1 MFYSGSSITV
11 TTNKTEHITQS
22 TAYISSVKLN
32 YWFINRKI
40 AHLLYAVDINKMLLV
55 RYLCF
60 LLMCKSA
67 YLSFVYRIEPS
78 CLKR

>member
-22 TAYISSVKLN
+22 TAYISSVKLY

-40 AHLLYAVDINKMLLV
+40 AHLLYAVDINKMLLI
-55 RYLCF
+55 R
-60 LLMCKSA
+60 
-67 YLSFVYRIEPS
+67 
-78 CLKR
+78 